1 MPSWKKLITSG
12 SSAQLNQVTAT
23 GDIYVSTASRRIFLE
38 TGAAH
43 RNYKISAQ
51 DSTTHTFEIA
61 SGEVDGDASSE
72 TWTPQLK
79 IDTNTAAFTNK
90 VGVGTS
96 VSPEQLTVAGNV
108 SASSFISSDT
118 PWADIRAYGAAP
130 GESAA
135 NNVTYIQNAINS
147 LPSDGGTVFFP
158 RGTYELNDS
167 LWVSS
172 SNVTFHS
179 DSAILECNHT
189 NPGIMISQSS
199 ADSRPSGFYMEG
211 KLRITRDRSSYPLG
225 TQDGSKGIH
234 LSNTTYSHLR
244 GFDISY
250 FNYGLYLEGSGSGVA
265 YNTFEPVRMTDN
277 LVQVKF
283 ANSSSAGTVGWVN
296 QNTINGG
303 QWSYTSLYN
312 ISPGATVP
320 PSSGSFI
327 DMTINEDAQK
337 QNNANNFMRMSMECS
352 PVMNSER
359 WAPAVKCYGTRNI
372 FFDCRSENTNG
383 WDFNH
388 ISSSFNTVM
397 YGRFVSASIA
407 GQDIFSTYPHDW
419 GVSQKAHN
427 NFIGVPKSSA
437 ASDTVDRQGLFENLG
452 IGTFDPDYPLHVSGS
467 PATIKIEGGSG
478 SPSWKARLL
487 IDRKSGDR
495 GGGIW
500 IEDSDGDES
509 KYWIG
514 APYNGGSNSGGISIG
529 YHGSQPEYIANSLV
543 WVDNTGKF
551 GIGTTD
557 PSVPLHIKGDTDTSN
572 AVWGWIQNAST
583 GTSADAGLAFTGGG
597 NNFNIG
603 VDATTDSFVI
613 SDTGAGVLGTNQRF
627 VIDTAGNISASGDIV
642 AEGDV
647 VAYYT
652 SDIRLK
658 DNVEVIKG
666 SLDKIEGIRGLEFDW
681 NKDSPGW
688 ARERGHD
695 VGVIAQEVEK
705 VLPEIV
711 VKRKSGYLGVDYK
724 RLVPLLI
731 ESVKELKQEI
741 EILKKKI

>member
-1 MPSWKKLITSG
+1 MPSWKRVVVSG
-12 SSAQLNQVTAT
+12 SSAHLNQVTA
-23 GDIYVSTASRRIFLE
+23 
-38 TGAAH
+38 
-43 RNYKISAQ
+43 
-51 DSTTHTFEIA
+51 
-61 SGEVDGDASSE
+61 SGFYS
-72 TWTPQLK
+72 K
-79 IDTNTAAFTNK
+79 
-90 VGVGTS
+90 
-96 VSPEQLTVAGNV
+96 
-108 SASSFISSDT
+108 DT

-225 TQDGSKGIH
+225 TKDGSKGIH

-265 YNTFEPVRMTDN
+265 YNTFEPVRMVDN

-312 ISPGATVP
+312 ISPGATFP
-320 PSSGSFI
+320 PSSGSFV
-327 DMTINEDAQK
+327 DMTINTAAQK

-352 PVMNSER
+352 PFINDER

-397 YGRFVSASIA
+397 YGRFVSASTA

-419 GVSQKAHN
+419 GTSQKAHN

-437 ASDTVDRQGLFENLG
+437 AGDTVDRQGIFENLG

-467 PATIKIEGGSG
+467 GANATIKIEGGHG

-487 IDRKSGDR
+487 IDRKQGDR

-500 IEDSDGDES
+500 IEDSAGDES

-529 YHGSQPEYIANSLV
+529 YHGTQPEYIANSLV

-613 SDTGAGVLGTNQRF
+613 NDSGAGALGSNQRF
-627 VIDTAGNISASGDIV
+627 VIDTAGDITASGDIV
-642 AEGDV
+642 AGGDV

-652 SDIRLK
+652 SDIKLK
-658 DNVEVIKG
+658 DNVEVIQG
-666 SLDKIEGIRGLEFDW
+666 SLNKIEGIRGVEFDW
-681 NKDSPGW
+681 NDKAPVW
-688 ARERGHD
+688 AKERGHD
-695 VGVIAQEVEK
+695 VGVIAQEVQK
-705 VLPEIV
+705 VLPEV
-711 VKRKSGYLGVDYK
+711 VQERKNGYLGVDYK
-724 RLVPLLI
+724 RIVPLLI
-731 ESVKELKQEI
+731 ESVKELKQEV
-741 EILKKKI
+741 EDLKKKVN

>member
-1 MPSWKKLITSG
+1 MPSWKRVVVSG
-12 SSAQLNQVTAT
+12 SSAHLNQVTA
-23 GDIYVSTASRRIFLE
+23 
-38 TGAAH
+38 
-43 RNYKISAQ
+43 
-51 DSTTHTFEIA
+51 
-61 SGEVDGDASSE
+61 
-72 TWTPQLK
+72 
-79 IDTNTAAFTNK
+79 
-90 VGVGTS
+90 
-96 VSPEQLTVAGNV
+96 AGFY
-108 SASSFISSDT
+108 SKDT
-118 PWADIRAYGAAP
+118 PWADIRAYGASP
-130 GESAA
+130 NESAA

-189 NPGIMISQSS
+189 SPGIMISQSS
-199 ADSRPSGFYMEG
+199 ADSRPSYFYTEG
-211 KLRITRDRSSYPLG
+211 QLRITRDRSSYPLG

-244 GFDISY
+244 GFHISY

-265 YNTFEPVRMTDN
+265 YNTFEPVGMVDN

-296 QNTINGG
+296 QNTLSGG
-303 QWSYTSLYN
+303 QWFYSSLYN
-312 ISPGATVP
+312 ISPGGTVP
-320 PSSGSFI
+320 PSSGSFV
-327 DMTINEDAQK
+327 DMTINVDAQK
-337 QNNANNFMRMSMECS
+337 QNNGNNFMHMSMECS
-352 PVMNSER
+352 PTITTER
-359 WAPAVKCYGTRNI
+359 WAPAVKCYGTRNV
-372 FFDCRSENTNG
+372 FFSCRSENTNG

-397 YGRFVSASIA
+397 YGRFVSASTA

-427 NFIGVPKSSA
+427 NFIGVPKSSG
-437 ASDTVDRQGLFENLG
+437 ASDTVDRQGIFENVG

-487 IDRKSGDR
+487 IDRIQGDR

-500 IEDSDGDES
+500 IEDSTGDES

-543 WVDNTGKF
+543 FVDNTGKF
-551 GIGTTD
+551 GIGTTSTGAKLD
-557 PSVPLHIKGDTDTSN
+557 VYHNADNEWTGLFTQDHATGYGVKITGDMTGTDPLFKIMSENSEPTIFRVQGDGKVGIGTNAPSVLLHVKGDTDTSN
-572 AVWGWIQNAST
+572 VVWGWIQNANT
-583 GTSADAGLAFTGGG
+583 GTSADVGLALTGGG

-613 SDTGAGVLGTNQRF
+613 NDSGAGALGSNQRF
-627 VIDTAGNISASGDIV
+627 VIDTAGDITASGDIV
-642 AEGDV
+642 AGGDV

-652 SDIRLK
+652 SDIKLK
-658 DNVEVIKG
+658 DNVEVIQG
-666 SLDKIEGIRGLEFDW
+666 SLNKIEGIRGVEFDW
-681 NKDSPGW
+681 NDKAPVW
-688 ARERGHD
+688 AKERGHD
-695 VGVIAQEVEK
+695 VGVIAQEVQK

-711 VKRKSGYLGVDYK
+711 VERKSGYLGVDYK

-731 ESVKELKQEI
+731 ESVKELKQEV
-741 EILKKKI
+741 EILKKKVN

>member
-118 PWADIRAYGAAP
+118 PWADIRAYGAAT

-211 KLRITRDRSSYPLG
+211 KLRITRDRTSYPLC

-250 FNYGLYLEGSGSGVA
+250 FYYGLYLEGCGSGVA
-265 YNTFEPVRMTDN
+265 YNVFEPVRMADN

-283 ANSSSAGTVGWVN
+283 ANSASNGTVGWVN

-320 PSSGSFI
+320 PSSGSFV
-327 DMTINEDAQK
+327 DMTINVDAQK
-337 QNNANNFMRMSMECS
+337 QNNANNFR
-352 PVMNSER
+352 
-359 WAPAVKCYGTRNI
+359 
-372 FFDCRSENTNG
+372 
-383 WDFNH
+383 
-388 ISSSFNTVM
+388 
-397 YGRFVSASIA
+397 
-407 GQDIFSTYPHDW
+407 
-419 GVSQKAHN
+419 
-427 NFIGVPKSSA
+427 
-437 ASDTVDRQGLFENLG
+437 
-452 IGTFDPDYPLHVSGS
+452 
-467 PATIKIEGGSG
+467 
-478 SPSWKARLL
+478 
-487 IDRKSGDR
+487 
-495 GGGIW
+495 
-500 IEDSDGDES
+500 
-509 KYWIG
+509 
-514 APYNGGSNSGGISIG
+514 
-529 YHGSQPEYIANSLV
+529 
-543 WVDNTGKF
+543 
-551 GIGTTD
+551 
-557 PSVPLHIKGDTDTSN
+557 
-572 AVWGWIQNAST
+572 
-583 GTSADAGLAFTGGG
+583 
-597 NNFNIG
+597 
-603 VDATTDSFVI
+603 
-613 SDTGAGVLGTNQRF
+613 
-627 VIDTAGNISASGDIV
+627 
-642 AEGDV
+642 
-647 VAYYT
+647 
-652 SDIRLK
+652 
-658 DNVEVIKG
+658 
-666 SLDKIEGIRGLEFDW
+666 
-681 NKDSPGW
+681 
-688 ARERGHD
+688 
-695 VGVIAQEVEK
+695 
-705 VLPEIV
+705 
-711 VKRKSGYLGVDYK
+711 
-724 RLVPLLI
+724 
-731 ESVKELKQEI
+731 
-741 EILKKKI
+741 